1 MSIPSMTDDV
11 YRDLL
16 ELHAHV
22 VFAVDEHCRFIG
34 LNPGWLDLSGCSV
47 QSTLGVALGD
57 VLHCDR
63 AEDGGATTVD
73 DLLASCRH
81 TRRLRRHDGTVRT
94 VEVTARPGQSPDGE
108 VAAVGTIT
116 DVTAR
121 DHDEVQ
127 LRHSQ
132 KLEAVG
138 RLAAGIAHEIN
149 TPIQFIG
156 DNLNFLSES
165 FERVVEL
172 LDRYRSALNGDHGH
186 LSWDERQQ
194 MLRSAEDQ
202 ADIEFVTSEVPE
214 AVASALDGAHRVAS
228 IVRAMK
234 AFDHPDRAEPQPVDL
249 NEVIANTLIVAR
261 NELKY
266 VADVE
271 TRLGEVPTLAAN
283 PGDLGQV
290 FLNLFVNA
298 ADAIGQ
304 VVAPTGGRGTV
315 TVTSEVVENTAVV
328 TVADTG
334 GGIPDE
340 VGDRI
345 FEPFF
350 TTKEVGKGT
359 GQGLPLAQALLA
371 RHRGRIW
378 FETEPGA
385 GTTFIVTLPVE
396 TADEHRRR

>member
-1 MSIPSMTDDV
+1 
-11 YRDLL
+11 
-16 ELHAHV
+16 
-22 VFAVDEHCRFIG
+22 
-34 LNPGWLDLSGCSV
+34 
-47 QSTLGVALGD
+47 
-57 VLHCDR
+57 
-63 AEDGGATTVD
+63 
-73 DLLASCRH
+73 
-81 TRRLRRHDGTVRT
+81 
-94 VEVTARPGQSPDGE
+94 
-108 VAAVGTIT
+108 
-116 DVTAR
+116 
-121 DHDEVQ
+121 
-127 LRHSQ
+127 
-132 KLEAVG
+132 
-138 RLAAGIAHEIN
+138 IN

>member
-1 MSIPSMTDDV
+1 MSIPTITDDV

-22 VFAVDEHCRFIG
+22 VFAVDQRCRFVG
-34 LNPGWLDLSGCSV
+34 LGPGWLELSGSSV
-47 QSTLGVALGD
+47 ESTLGTALGE
-57 VLHCDR
+57 VLRCDR
-63 AEDGGATTVD
+63 AEDGNATAVD
-73 DLLASCRH
+73 DLLASSRH

-94 VEVTARPGQSPDGE
+94 VEVTARAGYSPDGE
-108 VAAVGTIT
+108 VAAVGTFT

-172 LDRYRSALNGDHGH
+172 LDRYRSALAGEHGH
-186 LSWDERQQ
+186 LSWEERQQ

-214 AVASALDGAHRVAS
+214 AVASALDGTQRVAS

-249 NEVIANTLIVAR
+249 NEVISNTLIVSR

-266 VADVE
+266 VADVV
-271 TRLGEVPTLAAN
+271 TRLDEVPTLAAN

-298 ADAIGQ
+298 ADAIAQ
-304 VVAPTGGRGTV
+304 VVQPTGGRGTV
-315 TVTSEVVENTAVV
+315 TVTSAVVGDTAVV

-334 GGIPDE
+334 SGIPDE
-340 VGDRI
+340 VADRI
-345 FEPFF
+345 FEPFY
-350 TTKEVGKGT
+350 TTKDVGKGT

-371 RHRGRIW
+371 RHGGTLW

-385 GTTFIVTLPVE
+385 GTTFTVTLPIRTDAE
-396 TADEHRRR
+396 DSDR